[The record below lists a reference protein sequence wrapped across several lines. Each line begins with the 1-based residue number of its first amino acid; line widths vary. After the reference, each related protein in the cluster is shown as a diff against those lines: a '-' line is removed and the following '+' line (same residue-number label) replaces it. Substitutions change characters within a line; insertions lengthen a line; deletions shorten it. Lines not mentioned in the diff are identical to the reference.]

1 MNPNNHKL
9 HHTISY
15 SSGSSEQPLLGL
27 TIGQLFDQTVEK
39 FPDNEALVVVHQQ
52 IRWTYQ
58 ELKEKVDTAAK
69 ALLAIGLKKGD
80 RVGVWAPNCAEWT
93 IIQFASAKIGA
104 ILVNINPGYRLHELK
119 YALNQSGCKVVVTA
133 DKFKYSDY
141 TAIWKELIPDLHTFQ
156 AGEIKSAEV
165 PDLTT
170 LIRIGEKEENGMWN
184 WPDWLKFAEK
194 KETND
199 LINAAQ
205 FIDFDDPINIQYTS
219 GTTGFPKGA
228 LLSHHNIVN
237 NAFFVGMQL
246 GYTPADRVIIPVP
259 LYHCFGMVL
268 GNLGCLTHG
277 ATMIYASEGF
287 DPEAVLQTAEA
298 EKATSLYGVPTMFIA
313 ELEHPNFKQYNLQS
327 LRTGLMAGASCPVE
341 IMRKVKNDMHMTGVQ
356 IAYGMTETSP
366 VSTQT
371 RPGTPIEK
379 QVSTVG
385 QVHPHLEIKIIN
397 PENGRIVPI
406 HTPGELCTR
415 GYSVMIG
422 YWNDAEKTK
431 EAIDNDGWI
440 HSGDLATMDE
450 EGYINIVGRIK
461 EMIIRG
467 GENIYPREIEEFL
480 LTNDKIADV
489 QVIGIPDEK
498 YGEVVMAW
506 VQLHEGIT
514 ATADELKDFCKG
526 KIAHFKIP
534 QFFKFVESFPL
545 TITGKVRKIEMQEI
559 SIQELGRQKAA
570 STQMA

>member
-9 HHTISY
+9 HHTTSY

-184 WPDWLKFAEK
+184 WPDWLKFSEK

-406 HTPGELCTR
+406 HSPGELCTR

-514 ATADELKDFCKG
+514 ATADELKDFCNG